1 LTYVNKPRK
10 FGDSCLGH
18 KAEVE
23 NPLKLF
29 EKIIELLPGR
39 IYSASRRFSG
49 RTVSE
54 LEIIT
59 EVTSILL
66 KHPFRLRLTALVVI
80 IKVVVAA
87 IETTAKIGL
96 A

>member
-1 LTYVNKPRK
+1 
-10 FGDSCLGH
+10 
-18 KAEVE
+18 VE

-39 IYSASRRFSG
+39 IYIASRRSSG

-66 KHPFRLRLTALVVI
+66 KNPFRLRLTALVVI

>member
-1 LTYVNKPRK
+1 
-10 FGDSCLGH
+10 
-18 KAEVE
+18 VE

-39 IYSASRRFSG
+39 IYIASRRSSG